1 MKKILFV
8 LFLSAGFSFL
18 ITTTA
23 SAFFVSA
30 LSKIPTKRIVR
41 DYGIK
46 IDALPARIRGGH
58 QHAYIA
64 YMGQPN
70 PIRIFRWIETAPPS
84 GANACINFRMSYGYF
99 ICEYV
104 KLVPKK

>member
-8 LFLSAGFSFL
+8 LFLAVGFSLL

-30 LSKIPTKRIVR
+30 LPKIPGKRIAV
-41 DYGIK
+41 DYGIN
-46 IDALPARIRGGH
+46 IDALPARLRGGH

-64 YMGQPN
+64 YMGRPN
-70 PIRIFRWIETAPPS
+70 PIRIFRWIKTASPS
-84 GANACINFRMSYGYF
+84 GANACIDFKISYDYF
-99 ICEYV
+99 TCEYV

>member
-8 LFLSAGFSFL
+8 LFLVTGFLFL

-30 LSKIPTKRIVR
+30 LPKIPGKRIAV
-41 DYGIK
+41 DYGIN
-46 IDALPARIRGGH
+46 INRLPARVEVGSTYR
-58 QHAYIA
+58 YIVHPG
-64 YMGQPN
+64 YINPN
-70 PIRIFRWIETAPPS
+70 YFLNWIKSDHYS
-84 GANACINFRMSYGYF
+84 GSNACIDFKISYDYF
-99 ICEYV
+99 TCEYV